1 MATIKRPVPAA
12 LADPFYYLANAR
24 ILVDW
29 VRDHHGDLL
38 LDEEKSQ
45 LTAWLGAGREAR
57 ALLVRMVMRQG
68 EHFRLSRLRYGEI
81 GDPAP
86 AGGELV
92 SLGLV
97 YDGAAIPV
105 EELSRLLSL
114 IELNHCFAGAFAGAG
129 LARATKGVKRD
140 WLCSRP
146 EYATPRPFADWWPAS
161 HDRLLS
167 LACMPLFERL
177 RLMFFGNLHQDW
189 SEFVLTELGN
199 QRYETVPFTPESR
212 AFHHRAE
219 VDHYLAL
226 YHLRR
231 RLEEGEAPA
240 TLLETLPAPL
250 DNDWLAARRAK
261 LMYQL
266 ARAAEKAG
274 DGDTALRAYR
284 HSGDHQAR
292 VRQAR
297 LLERRGDHGDAFA
310 LAQAGLAWPRD
321 EAELQGMARLY
332 RRLYKKVGAP
342 APAPVTEAAT
352 LARTLTLPAS
362 EERVELAAAK
372 ALAGPDAPV
381 YYVENHLFNGL
392 LALLCWEALY
402 APLPGAFFHPF
413 HAGPADLFRPGFAER
428 RQDLLAACLAR
439 LEDGSY
445 RTAILARYRQKQ
457 GISCPLLAWPALS
470 EPLLERALGCIP
482 PAHLSAIFTRLLS
495 DLRGHGSGL
504 PDLIRFLPDGDYE
517 LVEVKGPGDRLQDN
531 QRRWL
536 AFFHRQSIAASVCQV
551 RWLP

>member
-1 MATIKRPVPAA
+1 MATVKRPAPAS

-24 ILVDW
+24 TLVDW

-38 LDEEKSQ
+38 LDGEKAQ
-45 LTAWLGAGREAR
+45 LAAWLGAGREAR
-57 ALLVRMVMRQG
+57 ALLVRMVMRKG
-68 EHFRLSRLRYGEI
+68 EHFRLSRLRYPEI

-86 AGGELV
+86 VADELLA
-92 SLGLV
+92 LGLV
-97 YDGAAIPV
+97 QSRTPIPV
-105 EELSRLLSL
+105 EELTDLLTL
-114 IELNHCFAGAFAGAG
+114 AELNRCFVGAFADAG
-129 LARATKGVKRD
+129 LARAAKGIKRD
-140 WLCSRP
+140 WLLARP
-146 EYATPRPFADWWPAS
+146 EYATPRPFDDWWPAS
-161 HDRLLS
+161 QDRLLS

-199 QRYETVPFTPESR
+199 QRYETVAFTPESR

-219 VDHYLAL
+219 VDHYLVL
-226 YHLRR
+226 HHLRR

-240 TLLETLPAPL
+240 NLLEALPAPL
-250 DNDWLAARRAK
+250 DNDWLVARRAR

-284 HSGDHQAR
+284 HSDDHEAR

-310 LAQAGLAWPRD
+310 LAQAGLARPRD
-321 EAELQGMARLY
+321 EAELQGLQRLY

-342 APAPVTEAAT
+342 APAPVTEAAILT
-352 LARTLTLPAS
+352 RTLTLPAS
-362 EERVELAAAK
+362 GERVERLAAG

-402 APLPGAFFHPF
+402 TPLPGAFFHPF
-413 HAGPADLFRPGFAER
+413 HAGPADLYRPGFAER
-428 RQDLLAACLAR
+428 RRTLLDACLAR
-439 LEDGSY
+439 LENGSY
-445 RTAILARYRQKQ
+445 HAAIMARYRQKL

-470 EPLLERALGCIP
+470 EPLLERALSCIP
-482 PAHLSAIFTRLLS
+482 PAHLSAVFTRLLS

-504 PDLIRFLPDGDYE
+504 PDLIRFLPGGDYE
-517 LVEVKGPGDRLQDN
+517 LIEVKGPGDRLQDN

-536 AFFHRQSIAASVCQV
+536 AFFHQQGIAASVCQV